1 MAKKNTTNESIIVGL
16 DVGTTKICTIVA
28 QIREDGRLNILG
40 VGKAPSKG
48 LSRGMVVNPGK
59 TIESIKASLLEAEE
73 RSGYDIKSVTV
84 GIAGPHIRCIQSE
97 GIVAISH
104 PDRIISEDD
113 VERLYESAKSLKLSK
128 DEKIIDVIP
137 QEFIID
143 GKDGIFDMPAGMF
156 GLRMEAKV
164 NILTGLV
171 SQIDDLSNCVYSA
184 GVDVDDIVLEPLASS
199 YAVLNESEKKV
210 GVAMIDIGGGTT
222 DIAVFKKGVIKHTAG
237 IGIAGSQ
244 VTNDIS
250 ETLGIEEKEAERVK
264 MEYGYALI
272 SEIINDDIITIQA
285 IKGRKP
291 LKIEKS
297 IISRIIQARME
308 ELFVLAA
315 QEIKRSGIEAYLPA
329 GVIITGG
336 GSLLKGTRELAQQV
350 LGTEVN
356 LGVPMDIGGGLL
368 KEVES
373 PIYATGIGLILHRV
387 KYLNQKKNIKKAK
400 VKKITGLKN
409 VLHRVKQWF
418 DEL

>member
-1 MAKKNTTNESIIVGL
+1 MAKKNTYDENIIVSL

-28 QIREDGRLNILG
+28 QMREDGRLNILG
-40 VGKAPSKG
+40 VGRSGSTG

-59 TIESIKASLLEAEE
+59 TIDSIKASLLEAEE
-73 RSGYDIKSVTV
+73 RSGFDIKSVTV

-97 GIVAISH
+97 GIVAIAH

-113 VERLYESAKSLKLSK
+113 VDRLFESARSLKLSK

-143 GKDGIFDMPAGMF
+143 GKDGIFDLPVGMF
-156 GLRMEAKV
+156 GLRMEARV

-171 SQIDDLSNCVYSA
+171 SQIDDLSSCVMNA

-199 YAVLNESEKKV
+199 YAVLNDSEKKV

-264 MEYGYALI
+264 KEFGYALI
-272 SEIINDDIITIQA
+272 SEIINDDVVTIQA

-315 QEIKRSGIEAYLPA
+315 QEIKRSGIENYLPA
-329 GVIITGG
+329 GVVITGG

-356 LGVPMDIGGGLL
+356 LGVPMDIGGGLI

-373 PIYATGIGLILHRV
+373 PIYATGIGLIFHRQ
-387 KYLNQKKNIKKAK
+387 KYLTQKRNIRKTKTQ
-400 VKKITGLKN
+400 KITGLNN
-409 VLHRVKQWF
+409 VLHRIKHWF

>member
-1 MAKKNTTNESIIVGL
+1 MKEKDLENVIVSL

-28 QIREDGRLNILG
+28 QVREDGRLNILG
-40 VGKAPSKG
+40 VGKAPSTG

-59 TIESIKASLLEAEE
+59 TIETIRASVKEAELK
-73 RSGYDIKSVTV
+73 SGYDIKSVTV

-104 PDRIISEDD
+104 PDRIISADD
-113 VERLYESAKSLKLSK
+113 VERLYDSAKSLKLSK
-128 DEKIIDVIP
+128 DERIIDVIA

-143 GKDGIFDMPAGMF
+143 GKDGIFDLPVGMF

-171 SQIDDLSNCVYSA
+171 SQIDDLSNCVTSA
-184 GVDVDDIVLEPLASS
+184 GVDIDDLVLEPLASS
-199 YAVLNESEKKV
+199 YAVLNDSEKKV

-250 ETLGIEEKEAERVK
+250 ETLGIDEKEAERVK
-264 MEYGYALI
+264 REFGYALI
-272 SEIINDDIITIQA
+272 SEIINDDLVTIQG

-291 LKIEKS
+291 LKVNKS

-315 QEIKRSGIEAYLPA
+315 QEIKRSGIENYLPA
-329 GVIITGG
+329 GVVITGG
-336 GSLLKGTRELAQQV
+336 GSLLKCTRELGEQV

-356 LGVPMDIGGGLL
+356 LGIPTDIGGGLI

-373 PIYATGIGLILHRV
+373 PIYATGIGLILHRI
-387 KYLNQKKNIKKAK
+387 KYLDNKRALTGKRKKKPGFNNILQRIK
-400 VKKITGLKN
+400 
-409 VLHRVKQWF
+409 HWF

>member
-1 MAKKNTTNESIIVGL
+1 MRKKKDYENIIVSL
-16 DVGTTKICTIVA
+16 DVGTTKICTIVT
-28 QIREDGRLNILG
+28 QVRDDGRLNILG
-40 VGKAPSKG
+40 VGMSASTG

-59 TIESIKASLLEAEE
+59 TIESIRASLKEAEE
-73 RSGYDIKSVTV
+73 RSGFDIKSVAV

-97 GIVAISH
+97 GIVAIAH
-104 PDRIISEDD
+104 PDRIITEDD
-113 VERLYESAKSLKLSK
+113 IERLYESAKSLKLSK

-143 GKDGIFDMPAGMF
+143 SKDGIFDLPIGMF
-156 GLRMEAKV
+156 GLRMEAKI

-171 SQIDDLSNCVYSA
+171 SQIDDLSNCVQTA
-184 GVDVDDIVLEPLASS
+184 GVDIEDIVLEPLASS
-199 YAVLNESEKKV
+199 YAVLNDSEKKV

-250 ETLGIEEKEAERVK
+250 ETLGIDEKEAERIK
-264 MEYGYALI
+264 KEFGYAMV
-272 SEIINDDIITIQA
+272 SEIINDDIVTIQG

-315 QEIKRSGIEAYLPA
+315 QEIKRSGIESYLPA
-329 GVIITGG
+329 GVVITGG

-350 LGTEVN
+350 LGAEVN
-356 LGVPMDIGGGLL
+356 LGVPTDIGGGLI

-373 PIYATGIGLILHRV
+373 PIYSTGIGLILHRL
-387 KYLNQKKNIKKAK
+387 KYLSQKKNLKKGRGK
-400 VKKITGLKN
+400 TKHGVKNILE
-409 VLHRVKQWF
+409 RIKQWF

>member
-1 MAKKNTTNESIIVGL
+1 MKKIDTENIIVGL

-28 QIREDGRLNILG
+28 QVRPDGRLNILG
-40 VGKAPSKG
+40 VGKAPSFG

-59 TIESIKASLLEAEE
+59 TIDSIRASLKEAEE
-73 RSGYDIKSVTV
+73 RSGYNITSVTV

-104 PDRIISEDD
+104 PDRIISEEDID
-113 VERLYESAKSLKLSK
+113 RLYESAKSIKLSK
-128 DEKIIDVIP
+128 DERIIDIIP

-143 GKDGIFDMPAGMF
+143 SKDGIFDLPVGMF

-171 SQIDDLSNCVYSA
+171 SQIDDLSNCVITA
-184 GVDVDDIVLEPLASS
+184 GVELDDIVLEPLASS

-237 IGIAGSQ
+237 IGIAGNQ

-250 ETLGIEEKEAERVK
+250 ETLGIEESEAERIK
-264 MEYGYALI
+264 KEYGYALI
-272 SEIINDDIITIQA
+272 SEIINDNVITIQG

-297 IISRIIQARME
+297 IISRITQARME
-308 ELFVLAA
+308 ELFMLAA
-315 QEIKRSGIEAYLPA
+315 QEIKRSGIESYLPA
-329 GVIITGG
+329 GVVITGG
-336 GSLLKGTRELAQQV
+336 GSLLKGTKELAQQV
-350 LGTEVN
+350 LGSEVN
-356 LGVPMDIGGGLL
+356 LGVPTDIGGGLI

-373 PIYATGIGLILHRV
+373 PIYATGIGLILHRM
-387 KYLNQKKNIKKAK
+387 KSLKQKKGKKGGKTKHKGGIKNI
-400 VKKITGLKN
+400 LD
-409 VLHRVKQWF
+409 RVKQWF

>member
-1 MAKKNTTNESIIVGL
+1 MPKRQLDNIIVGL

-28 QIREDGRLNILG
+28 QIRDDGKLNILG
-40 VGKAPSKG
+40 VGIAPSTG

-59 TIESIKASLLEAEE
+59 TIESIKNSLTEAELK
-73 RSGYDIKSVTV
+73 SGMDIKSVTV
-84 GIAGPHIRCIQSE
+84 GIAGPHIRCIQSQ

-113 VERLYESAKSLKLSK
+113 IERLYDSAKSIKLSK
-128 DEKIIDVIP
+128 DERIIDVIA

-143 GKDGIFDMPAGMF
+143 NKDGIFDLPIGMF

-171 SQIDDLSNCVYSA
+171 SQIDDLSSCVNSA
-184 GVDVDDIVLEPLASS
+184 GVEIDDLVLEPLASS
-199 YAVLNESEKKV
+199 YAVLNDSEKKV

-244 VTNDIS
+244 VTNDLS
-250 ETLGIEEKEAERVK
+250 ETLGIDEKEAERVK
-264 MEYGYALI
+264 HDHGYALI
-272 SEIINDDIITIQA
+272 SEIINDDTVTIQG

-291 LKIEKS
+291 LKINKS

-315 QEIKRSGIEAYLPA
+315 QEIKRSGIENYLPA
-329 GVIITGG
+329 GVVITGG

-356 LGVPMDIGGGLL
+356 LGIPTELAGGLI

-373 PIYATGIGLILHRV
+373 PIYATGLGLILHRM
-387 KYLNQKKNIKKAK
+387 KYINQRKTSIKAKGRNIKNI
-400 VKKITGLKN
+400 
-409 VLHRVKQWF
+409 LHRIKQWF

>member
-1 MAKKNTTNESIIVGL
+1 MKEKDLENVIVGL

-28 QIREDGRLNILG
+28 QVREDGRLNILG
-40 VGKAPSKG
+40 VGKAPSSG

-59 TIESIKASLLEAEE
+59 TIENIRASLKEAELK
-73 RSGYDIKSVTV
+73 SGYDIKSVTV

-104 PDRIISEDD
+104 PDRIISADD
-113 VERLYESAKSLKLSK
+113 VERLYDSAKSLKLSK
-128 DEKIIDVIP
+128 DERIIDVIA

-143 GKDGIFDMPAGMF
+143 GKDGIFDVPVGMF

-171 SQIDDLSNCVYSA
+171 SQIDDLSNCVTSA
-184 GVDVDDIVLEPLASS
+184 GVDIDDLVLEPLASS

-250 ETLGIEEKEAERVK
+250 ETLGIDEKEAERVK
-264 MEYGYALI
+264 KEYGYALI
-272 SEIINDDIITIQA
+272 SEIINDDIITIQG

-291 LKIEKS
+291 LKVNKS

-315 QEIKRSGIEAYLPA
+315 QEIKRSGIEHYLPA
-329 GVIITGG
+329 GVVITGG
-336 GSLLKGTRELAQQV
+336 GSLLKGTRELGIQV

-356 LGVPMDIGGGLL
+356 LGIPTDIGGGLI

-373 PIYATGIGLILHRV
+373 PIYATGIGLILHRL
-387 KYLNQKKNIKKAK
+387 KYLDQRKSLSGKGKGRKSP
-400 VKKITGLKN
+400 GLKN
-409 VLHRVKQWF
+409 ILTRVKQWF

>member
-1 MAKKNTTNESIIVGL
+1 MKEKDLDNVIVAL

-28 QIREDGRLNILG
+28 QVREDGRLNILG
-40 VGKAPSKG
+40 VGMSPSTG

-59 TIESIKASLLEAEE
+59 TIESIRASLKEAELK
-73 RSGYDIKSVTV
+73 SGYDIESVTV
-84 GIAGPHIRCIQSE
+84 GISGPHIRCIQSE

-113 VERLYESAKSLKLSK
+113 VERLYDSARSIKLSK
-128 DEKIIDVIP
+128 DERIIDVIA

-143 GKDGIFDMPAGMF
+143 GKDGIFDLPVGMF

-171 SQIDDLSNCVYSA
+171 SQIDDLSNCVNTA
-184 GVDVDDIVLEPLASS
+184 GVDIDDLVLEPLASS

-250 ETLGIEEKEAERVK
+250 ETLGIDEKEAERVK
-264 MEYGYALI
+264 KEQGYALI
-272 SEIINDDIITIQA
+272 SEIINDDVVVIQG

-291 LKIEKS
+291 LKINKS
-297 IISRIIQARME
+297 VISRIIQARME

-315 QEIKRSGIEAYLPA
+315 QEIKRSGIENYLPA
-329 GVIITGG
+329 GVVITGG
-336 GSLLKGTRELAQQV
+336 GSLLKGTRELGQQV

-356 LGVPMDIGGGLL
+356 LGIPTEIGGGLI

-373 PIYATGIGLILHRV
+373 PIYATGIGLILHRL
-387 KYLNQKKNIKKAK
+387 KSLEQRRASLKKGKGRRKPGIKNI
-400 VKKITGLKN
+400 L
-409 VLHRVKQWF
+409 LRVKQWF

>member
-1 MAKKNTTNESIIVGL
+1 MKEKELENVIVSL
-16 DVGTTKICTIVA
+16 DVGTTKISTIVA

-40 VGKAPSKG
+40 VGKAPSTG

-59 TIESIKASLLEAEE
+59 TIENIRASLKEAELK
-73 RSGYDIKSVTV
+73 SGYDIKSVTV

-104 PDRIISEDD
+104 PDRIISVDD
-113 VERLYESAKSLKLSK
+113 VDRLYDSAKSLRLSK
-128 DEKIIDVIP
+128 DERIIDVIA

-143 GKDGIFDMPAGMF
+143 GKDGIFDVPVGMF

-171 SQIDDLSNCVYSA
+171 SQIDDLSNCVTSA
-184 GVDVDDIVLEPLASS
+184 GVDIDDLVLEPLASS

-250 ETLGIEEKEAERVK
+250 ETLGIDEKEAERVK
-264 MEYGYALI
+264 KEYGYALI
-272 SEIINDDIITIQA
+272 SEIINDDMITIQG

-291 LKIEKS
+291 LKVNKS

-315 QEIKRSGIEAYLPA
+315 QEIKRSGIENYLPA
-329 GVIITGG
+329 GVVITGG
-336 GSLLKGTRELAQQV
+336 GSLLKGTRELGTQV

-356 LGVPMDIGGGLL
+356 LGIPADIGGGLI

-373 PIYATGIGLILHRV
+373 PIYATGIGLILHRI
-387 KYLNQKKNIKKAK
+387 KYLDNKRSLMGKGKGKKKQGINNILQR
-400 VKKITGLKN
+400 I
-409 VLHRVKQWF
+409 KQWF

>member
-1 MAKKNTTNESIIVGL
+1 MKEKELQNVIVAL

-28 QIREDGRLNILG
+28 QVREDGRLNILG
-40 VGKAPSKG
+40 VGKAPSSG

-59 TIESIKASLLEAEE
+59 TIENIRSSLKEAELK
-73 RSGYDIKSVTV
+73 SGYDIKSVIV

-104 PDRIISEDD
+104 PDRIISADD
-113 VERLYESAKSLKLSK
+113 VERLYDSAKSLKLSK
-128 DEKIIDVIP
+128 DERIIDVIA

-143 GKDGIFDMPAGMF
+143 GKDGIFDVPVGMF

-171 SQIDDLSNCVYSA
+171 SQIDDLSNCVSSA
-184 GVDVDDIVLEPLASS
+184 GVDIDDLVLEPLASS

-250 ETLGIEEKEAERVK
+250 ETLGIDEKEAERVK
-264 MEYGYALI
+264 KEYGYALI
-272 SEIINDDIITIQA
+272 SEIINDDIVTIQG

-291 LKIEKS
+291 LKVNKS

-315 QEIKRSGIEAYLPA
+315 QEIKRSGIENYLPA
-329 GVIITGG
+329 GVVITGG
-336 GSLLKGTRELAQQV
+336 GSLLKGTRELGIQV

-356 LGVPMDIGGGLL
+356 LGIPTDIGGGLI

-373 PIYATGIGLILHRV
+373 PIYATGIGLILHRL
-387 KYLNQKKNIKKAK
+387 KYLDQRKSLSGKGRGRKSP
-400 VKKITGLKN
+400 GLKN
-409 VLHRVKQWF
+409 ILARVKQWF

>member
-1 MAKKNTTNESIIVGL
+1 MAKKINEDNIIVGL

-28 QIREDGRLNILG
+28 QVRSDGRLNILG
-40 VGKAPSKG
+40 VGKAPSTG

-59 TIESIKASLLEAEE
+59 TLESIRASLKEAEE
-73 RSGYDIKSVTV
+73 RSGFDIKSVTV

-104 PDRIISEDD
+104 PDRIITEDD
-113 VERLYESAKSLKLSK
+113 IERLYESAKSLKLSK

-143 GKDGIFDMPAGMF
+143 SKDGIFDLPIGMF

-171 SQIDDLSNCVYSA
+171 SQIDDLSSCVQTV
-184 GVDVDDIVLEPLASS
+184 GVEIDDIVLEPLASS
-199 YAVLNESEKKV
+199 YAVLNDSEKKV

-250 ETLGIEEKEAERVK
+250 ETLGIEEKEAERIK
-264 MEYGYALI
+264 KEYGYALI
-272 SEIINDDIITIQA
+272 SEIINDDVITIQG

-297 IISRIIQARME
+297 IIARIIQARME
-308 ELFVLAA
+308 ELFVLAG
-315 QEIKRSGIEAYLPA
+315 QEIKRSGIESYLPA
-329 GVIITGG
+329 GVVITGG
-336 GSLLKGTRELAQQV
+336 GSLLRGTKELATQV
-350 LGTEVN
+350 LGSEVN
-356 LGVPMDIGGGLL
+356 LGVPMDIGGGLI

-373 PIYATGIGLILHRV
+373 PIYATGIGLILHRL
-387 KYLNQKKNIKKAK
+387 KYLNQKKNMKNMKGKKHP
-400 VKKITGLKN
+400 GLKN
-409 VLHRVKQWF
+409 VFERIKHWF

>member
-1 MAKKNTTNESIIVGL
+1 MSKKEKDNIIVGL
-16 DVGTTKICTIVA
+16 DVGTTKICTIVGKL
-28 QIREDGRLNILG
+28 REDGRLDIIG

-59 TIESIKASLLEAEE
+59 AIESIKESLKEAEQKAGIE
-73 RSGYDIKSVTV
+73 IESVTV
-84 GIAGPHIRCIQSE
+84 GIAGPHVRCIQSE

-104 PDRIISEDD
+104 PDRIISEEDI
-113 VERLYESAKSLKLSK
+113 ERLYESARSLKLSK
-128 DEKIIDVIP
+128 DERIIDVIA

-143 GKDGIFDMPAGMF
+143 SKDGIFDLPVGMF

-164 NILTGLV
+164 NIITGLV
-171 SQIDDLSNCVYSA
+171 SQIDDLSNCVNSA
-184 GVDVDDIVLEPLASS
+184 GVDIDDLVLEPLASS

-250 ETLGIEEKEAERVK
+250 ETLGIDEREAEKAKR
-264 MEYGYALI
+264 EHGYALI
-272 SEIINDDIITIQA
+272 SEIINDDVIVIQG

-291 LKIEKS
+291 LKINKS
-297 IISRIIQARME
+297 ILSRIIQARME
-308 ELFVLAA
+308 ELFILAA
-315 QEIKRSGIEAYLPA
+315 QEIKRSGIENYLPA
-329 GVIITGG
+329 GVVITGG
-336 GSLLKGTRELAQQV
+336 GSLLKGTRELAAQV

-356 LGVPMDIGGGLL
+356 LGIPQDFAGGGLV

-373 PIYATGIGLILHRV
+373 PIYATGIGLILHRM
-387 KYLNQKKNIKKAK
+387 KYLMQRSSTTKRGRKKPGVKNILQR
-400 VKKITGLKN
+400 I
-409 VLHRVKQWF
+409 KQWF

>member
-1 MAKKNTTNESIIVGL
+1 MKEKGLENVIVAL
-16 DVGTTKICTIVA
+16 DVGTTKICSIVA
-28 QIREDGRLNILG
+28 QVREDGRLNILG
-40 VGKAPSKG
+40 VGMAPSTG

-59 TIESIKASLLEAEE
+59 TIESIKASLKEAELK
-73 RSGYDIKSVTV
+73 SGFDISSVTV

-104 PDRIISEDD
+104 PDRIISADD
-113 VERLYESAKSLKLSK
+113 IERLNDSAKSIKLSK
-128 DEKIIDVIP
+128 DERIIDVIA

-143 GKDGIFDMPAGMF
+143 GKDGIFDLPIGMF

-171 SQIDDLSNCVYSA
+171 SQIDDLSNCVNSA
-184 GVDVDDIVLEPLASS
+184 GVDIDDIVLEPLASS
-199 YAVLNESEKKV
+199 YAVLNDSEKKV

-264 MEYGYALI
+264 KEYGYALI
-272 SEIINDDIITIQA
+272 SEIINDDIVVIQG
-285 IKGRKP
+285 IKGRRP
-291 LKIEKS
+291 LKLNKS

-315 QEIKRSGIEAYLPA
+315 QEIKRSGIENYLPA
-329 GVIITGG
+329 GVVITGG
-336 GSLLKGTRELAQQV
+336 GSLLKGTRELGHQV

-356 LGVPMDIGGGLL
+356 LGIPMEIGGGLL

-373 PIYATGIGLILHRV
+373 PIYATGIGLILHRL
-387 KYLNQKKNIKKAK
+387 KYLDQAKNALKGRGKRK
-400 VKKITGLKN
+400 PGLKN
-409 VLHRVKQWF
+409 ILLRVKQWF

>member
-1 MAKKNTTNESIIVGL
+1 MAKKKSEENIIVGL

-28 QIREDGRLNILG
+28 QVRDDGRLNILG
-40 VGKAPSKG
+40 VGKAPSTG

-59 TIESIKASLLEAEE
+59 TLESIKASVREAEE
-73 RSGYDIKSVTV
+73 RSGFDIKSVTV

-104 PDRIISEDD
+104 PDRIITEDD
-113 VERLYESAKSLKLSK
+113 IERLYESAKSLKLSK

-143 GKDGIFDMPAGMF
+143 SKDGIFDLPIGMF

-171 SQIDDLSNCVYSA
+171 SQIDDLSNCVQSC
-184 GVDVDDIVLEPLASS
+184 GVDIDDIVLEPLASS

-250 ETLGIEEKEAERVK
+250 ETLGIDEKEAERVK
-264 MEYGYALI
+264 KEFGYAMV
-272 SEIINDDIITIQA
+272 SEIINDDIITIQG

-308 ELFVLAA
+308 ELFVLAG
-315 QEIKRSGIEAYLPA
+315 QEIKRSGIESYLPA
-329 GVIITGG
+329 GVVITGG
-336 GSLLKGTRELAQQV
+336 GSLLRGTRELANQV
-350 LGTEVN
+350 LGSEVN
-356 LGVPMDIGGGLL
+356 LGVPMDIGGGLI

-373 PIYATGIGLILHRV
+373 PIYATGIGLILHRL
-387 KYLNQKKNIKKAK
+387 KYLSHKKSAKSLKGKKHP
-400 VKKITGLKN
+400 GLKN
-409 VLHRVKQWF
+409 VFERIKHWF

>member
-1 MAKKNTTNESIIVGL
+1 MKEKDLGNVIVGL

-28 QIREDGRLNILG
+28 QVREDGRLNILG
-40 VGKAPSKG
+40 VGKAPSSG

-59 TIESIKASLLEAEE
+59 TIETIRASLKEAELK
-73 RSGYDIKSVTV
+73 SGYDIKSVTV

-104 PDRIISEDD
+104 PDRIISGDD
-113 VERLYESAKSLKLSK
+113 VERLYDSAKSLKLSK
-128 DEKIIDVIP
+128 DERIIDVIA

-143 GKDGIFDMPAGMF
+143 GKDGIFDMPIGMF

-171 SQIDDLSNCVYSA
+171 SQIDDLSNCVTSA
-184 GVDVDDIVLEPLASS
+184 GVDIDDLVLEPLASS

-250 ETLGIEEKEAERVK
+250 ETLGIDEKEAERVK
-264 MEYGYALI
+264 KEFGYALI
-272 SEIINDDIITIQA
+272 SEIINDDMITIQG

-291 LKIEKS
+291 LKVNKS

-315 QEIKRSGIEAYLPA
+315 QEIKRSGIENYLPA
-329 GVIITGG
+329 GVVITGG
-336 GSLLKGTRELAQQV
+336 GSLLKGTRELGEQV

-356 LGVPMDIGGGLL
+356 LGIPADIGGGLI

-373 PIYATGIGLILHRV
+373 PIYATGIGLILHRI
-387 KYLNQKKNIKKAK
+387 KYLDNKRTLKGKGKKKPGFNNILQR
-400 VKKITGLKN
+400 I
-409 VLHRVKQWF
+409 KQWF

>member
-1 MAKKNTTNESIIVGL
+1 MKKKESDNVIVGL
-16 DVGTTKICTIVA
+16 DVGTTKICTIVSQVRA
-28 QIREDGRLNILG
+28 DGRLNILG
-40 VGKAPSKG
+40 VGKAPSTG

-59 TIESIKASLLEAEE
+59 TIESIRASLKEAEE
-73 RSGYDIKSVTV
+73 RSGFDIKSVTV

-104 PDRIISEDD
+104 PDRIISEED
-113 VERLYESAKSLKLSK
+113 VDRLFDSARSLKLSK

-143 GKDGIFDMPAGMF
+143 GKDGIFDLPVGMF

-171 SQIDDLSNCVYSA
+171 SQIDDLSNCVSTA
-184 GVDVDDIVLEPLASS
+184 GVDIDDIVLEPLASS
-199 YAVLNESEKKV
+199 FAVLNDSEKKV

-264 MEYGYALI
+264 KEFGYALI
-272 SEIINDDIITIQA
+272 SEIINDDVVLIQG
-285 IKGRKP
+285 IKNRKP
-291 LKIEKS
+291 LKVEKS

-315 QEIKRSGIEAYLPA
+315 QEIKRSGIESYLPA
-329 GVIITGG
+329 GVVVTGG

-350 LGTEVN
+350 LGADVN
-356 LGVPMDIGGGLL
+356 LGVPMDIGGGLI

-373 PIYATGIGLILHRV
+373 PIYATGIGLILHRL
-387 KYLNQKKNIKKAK
+387 KYLNQKKNAKKNKGKKKA
-400 VKKITGLKN
+400 GLN
-409 VLHRVKQWF
+409 NILLRIKQWF

>member
-1 MAKKNTTNESIIVGL
+1 MAKKNTVDESIIVSL

-28 QIREDGRLNILG
+28 QVRDDGRLNILG

-59 TIESIKASLLEAEE
+59 TIESIKASLAEAEE
-73 RSGYDIKSVTV
+73 RSGFDIKSVTV

-104 PDRIISEDD
+104 PDRIISEED
-113 VERLYESAKSLKLSK
+113 VDRLFESAKSLKLSK

-143 GKDGIFDMPAGMF
+143 GKDGIFDMPVGMF

-184 GVDVDDIVLEPLASS
+184 GVDVEDLVLEPLASS

-264 MEYGYALI
+264 KEFGYALI
-272 SEIINDDIITIQA
+272 SEIINDDVIIIQA

-315 QEIKRSGIEAYLPA
+315 QEIKRSGIESYLPA
-329 GVIITGG
+329 GVVITGG

-356 LGVPMDIGGGLL
+356 LGVPMDIGGGLI

-373 PIYATGIGLILHRV
+373 PIYATGIGLVLHRL
-387 KYLNQKKNIKKAK
+387 KYLNQKRNIKKNK
-400 VKKITGLKN
+400 VKKVAGLKN
-409 VLHRVKQWF
+409 ILHRVKQWF

>member
-1 MAKKNTTNESIIVGL
+1 MKKFDTDNIIVSL
-16 DVGTTKICTIVA
+16 DVGTTKICTIVS
-28 QIREDGRLNILG
+28 QIRGDGRLNILG
-40 VGKAPSKG
+40 VGKTPSFG

-59 TIESIKASLLEAEE
+59 TIESIRNSLKEAEE
-73 RSGYDIKSVTV
+73 RSGFDIKSVTV

-104 PDRIISEDD
+104 PDRIIAEEDI
-113 VERLYESAKSLKLSK
+113 ERLYESAKSIKLSK
-128 DEKIIDVIP
+128 DERIIDVIP

-143 GKDGIFDMPAGMF
+143 SKDGIFDLPVGMF

-171 SQIDDLSNCVYSA
+171 SQIDDLSNCVQSA
-184 GVDVDDIVLEPLASS
+184 GVELDDIVLEPLASS

-237 IGIAGSQ
+237 IGIAGNQ

-250 ETLGIEEKEAERVK
+250 ETLGIEESEAERVK
-264 MEYGYALI
+264 KEFGYALI
-272 SEIINDDIITIQA
+272 SEIINDDIVTIQG

-297 IISRIIQARME
+297 IISRITQARME

-315 QEIKRSGIEAYLPA
+315 QEIKRSGIESYLPA
-329 GVIITGG
+329 GVVITGG
-336 GSLLKGTRELAQQV
+336 GSLLKGTKELAQQV
-350 LGTEVN
+350 LGSEVN
-356 LGVPMDIGGGLL
+356 LGVPTDIGGGLI

-373 PIYATGIGLILHRV
+373 PIYATGIGLILHRM
-387 KYLNQKKNIKKAK
+387 KYLGQKKGSKKLSRHKGGIKNI
-400 VKKITGLKN
+400 LD
-409 VLHRVKQWF
+409 RVKRWF

>member
-1 MAKKNTTNESIIVGL
+1 MKKSDTENIIVSL

-28 QIREDGRLNILG
+28 QVRGDGRLNILG
-40 VGKAPSKG
+40 VGKAPSFG

-59 TIESIKASLLEAEE
+59 TIESIRNSLKEAEE
-73 RSGYDIKSVTV
+73 RSGFDIKSVTV

-104 PDRIISEDD
+104 PDRIISEEDI
-113 VERLYESAKSLKLSK
+113 ERMYESAKSIKLSK
-128 DEKIIDVIP
+128 DERIIDIIP

-143 GKDGIFDMPAGMF
+143 SKDGIFDMPVGMF

-171 SQIDDLSNCVYSA
+171 SQIDDLSNRVQSA
-184 GVDVDDIVLEPLASS
+184 GVDLDDIVLEPLASS

-237 IGIAGSQ
+237 IGIAGNQ
-244 VTNDIS
+244 VTNDVS
-250 ETLGIEEKEAERVK
+250 ETLGIEESEAERIK
-264 MEYGYALI
+264 KEFGYAMI
-272 SEIINDDIITIQA
+272 SEIINDDIVTIQG

-315 QEIKRSGIEAYLPA
+315 QEIKRSGIESYLPA
-329 GVIITGG
+329 GVVITGG
-336 GSLLKGTRELAQQV
+336 GSLLKGTKELAQQV

-356 LGVPMDIGGGLL
+356 LGVPTDIGGGLI

-373 PIYATGIGLILHRV
+373 PIYATGIGLILHRL
-387 KYLNQKKNIKKAK
+387 KYLNQKKGHGKSK
-400 VKKITGLKN
+400 VKHKGGVKN
-409 VLHRVKQWF
+409 ILERVKKWF

>member
-1 MAKKNTTNESIIVGL
+1 MKKSDTDNIIVSL
-16 DVGTTKICTIVA
+16 DVGTTKICTIVSQVRA
-28 QIREDGRLNILG
+28 DGRLNILG
-40 VGKAPSKG
+40 VGKAPSYG

-59 TIESIKASLLEAEE
+59 TIESIRNSLKEAEE
-73 RSGYDIKSVTV
+73 RSGFDISSVTV

-97 GIVAISH
+97 GIVAIAH
-104 PDRIISEDD
+104 PDRIIAEEDID
-113 VERLYESAKSLKLSK
+113 RLYESAKSIKLSK
-128 DEKIIDVIP
+128 DERIIDVIP

-143 GKDGIFDMPAGMF
+143 SKDGIFDLPLGMF

-171 SQIDDLSNCVYSA
+171 SQIDDLSNCVQSA
-184 GVDVDDIVLEPLASS
+184 GVELDDIVLEPLASS

-237 IGIAGSQ
+237 IGIAGNQ

-250 ETLGIEEKEAERVK
+250 ETLGIEESEAERIK
-264 MEYGYALI
+264 KEFGYALI
-272 SEIINDDIITIQA
+272 SEIINDDIITIQG

-315 QEIKRSGIEAYLPA
+315 QEIKRSGIESYLPA
-329 GVIITGG
+329 GVVITGG
-336 GSLLKGTRELAQQV
+336 GSLLKGTKELAQQV
-350 LGTEVN
+350 LGSEVN
-356 LGVPMDIGGGLL
+356 LGVPTDIGGGLI

-373 PIYATGIGLILHRV
+373 PIYATGIGLILHRM
-387 KYLNQKKNIKKAK
+387 KYVTQKKGGKGKSKHKGGIKNI
-400 VKKITGLKN
+400 LD
-409 VLHRVKQWF
+409 RVKRWF

>member
-1 MAKKNTTNESIIVGL
+1 MKEKNLENVIVSL

-28 QIREDGRLNILG
+28 QVREDGRLNILG
-40 VGKAPSKG
+40 VGKASSIG

-59 TIESIKASLLEAEE
+59 TIENIRASLKEAELK
-73 RSGYDIKSVTV
+73 SGYDIKSVIV

-104 PDRIISEDD
+104 PDRIISADD
-113 VERLYESAKSLKLSK
+113 VDRLYDSAKSLKLSK
-128 DEKIIDVIP
+128 DERIIDVIA

-143 GKDGIFDMPAGMF
+143 GKDGIFDIPVGMF

-171 SQIDDLSNCVYSA
+171 SQIDDLSSCVTSA
-184 GVDVDDIVLEPLASS
+184 GVDIDDLVLEPLASS
-199 YAVLNESEKKV
+199 YAVLNDSEKKV

-250 ETLGIEEKEAERVK
+250 ETLGIDEREAERVK
-264 MEYGYALI
+264 KEYGYALI
-272 SEIINDDIITIQA
+272 SEIINDDVITIQG
-285 IKGRKP
+285 IKGRRP
-291 LKIEKS
+291 LKVNKS
-297 IISRIIQARME
+297 VISRIIQARME

-315 QEIKRSGIEAYLPA
+315 QEIKRSGIENYLPA
-329 GVIITGG
+329 GVVITGG
-336 GSLLKGTRELAQQV
+336 GSLLKGTRELGEQV

-356 LGVPMDIGGGLL
+356 LGIPTDIGGGLI

-373 PIYATGIGLILHRV
+373 PIYATGIGLILHRI
-387 KYLNQKKNIKKAK
+387 KYLDNKRSLYGKGKRKKPGFNNILQR
-400 VKKITGLKN
+400 I
-409 VLHRVKQWF
+409 KQWF

>member
-1 MAKKNTTNESIIVGL
+1 MAKKNTIDESIIVSL

-28 QIREDGRLNILG
+28 QVREDGRLNILG
-40 VGKAPSKG
+40 VGKAPSHG

-59 TIESIKASLLEAEE
+59 TIESIKASLAEAED
-73 RSGYDIKSVTV
+73 RSGFDIKSVAV

-104 PDRIISEDD
+104 PDRIISEED
-113 VERLYESAKSLKLSK
+113 VDRLFESAKSLKLLK

-143 GKDGIFDMPAGMF
+143 GKDGIFDLPVGMF

-184 GVDVDDIVLEPLASS
+184 GVDVDDLVLEPLASS

-250 ETLGIEEKEAERVK
+250 ETLGIEEREAERVK
-264 MEYGYALI
+264 KEFGYALI

-285 IKGRKP
+285 IKGRRP

-315 QEIKRSGIEAYLPA
+315 QEIKRSGIESYLPA
-329 GVIITGG
+329 GVVITGG

-373 PIYATGIGLILHRV
+373 PIYATGIGLILHRL
-387 KYLNQKKNIKKAK
+387 KYLDQKKNIKKAK
-400 VKKITGLKN
+400 VKKAAGIQN
-409 VLHRVKQWF
+409 ILHRVKQWF

>member
-1 MAKKNTTNESIIVGL
+1 MKKKDIDNLVVGL

-28 QIREDGRLNILG
+28 QVREDGRLNILG
-40 VGKAPSKG
+40 VGMAPSKG

-59 TIESIKASLLEAEE
+59 AIDSIKNSLKEAELKAGIE
-73 RSGYDIKSVTV
+73 IKSVTV

-104 PDRIISEDD
+104 PDRIIAEEDI
-113 VERLYESAKSLKLSK
+113 ERLYDSARSIKLSK
-128 DEKIIDVIP
+128 DERIIDVIA

-143 GKDGIFDMPAGMF
+143 GKDGIFDLPIGMF

-171 SQIDDLSNCVYSA
+171 SQIDDLSHCANSA
-184 GVDVDDIVLEPLASS
+184 GVDIDDLVLEPLASS
-199 YAVLNESEKKV
+199 YAVLNDSEKKV

-222 DIAVFKKGVIKHTAG
+222 DSAVFKKGVIKHTAG

-250 ETLGIEEKEAERVK
+250 ETLGIDEREAERVK
-264 MEYGYALI
+264 RESGYALI
-272 SEIINDDIITIQA
+272 SEIINDDIIVIQG
-285 IKGRKP
+285 IKGRRP
-291 LKIEKS
+291 LRINKS

-315 QEIKRSGIEAYLPA
+315 QEIKRSGIENYLPA
-329 GVIITGG
+329 GVVITGG

-356 LGVPMDIGGGLL
+356 LGIPTELAGGLI

-373 PIYATGIGLILHRV
+373 PIYATGLGLILHRL
-387 KYLNQKKNIKKAK
+387 KYFDQRIKAKGKKKIEIKNI
-400 VKKITGLKN
+400 L
-409 VLHRVKQWF
+409 LRVKQWF

>member
-1 MAKKNTTNESIIVGL
+1 MKEKDLENIIVGL

-28 QIREDGRLNILG
+28 QVREDGRLNILG
-40 VGKAPSKG
+40 VGKAPSTG

-59 TIESIKASLLEAEE
+59 TIENIRASLKEAELKA
-73 RSGYDIKSVTV
+73 GYEINSVTV

-104 PDRIISEDD
+104 PDRIISEEDI
-113 VERLYESAKSLKLSK
+113 ERLYDSAKSLKLSK
-128 DEKIIDVIP
+128 DERIIDVIA

-143 GKDGIFDMPAGMF
+143 GKDGIFDMPVGMF

-171 SQIDDLSNCVYSA
+171 SQIDDLSNCVNTA
-184 GVDVDDIVLEPLASS
+184 GVDIDDLVLEPLASS
-199 YAVLNESEKKV
+199 FAVLNESEKKV

-250 ETLGIEEKEAERVK
+250 ETLGIDEREAERVK
-264 MEYGYALI
+264 KEFGYALI
-272 SEIINDDIITIQA
+272 SEIINDDIVVIQG
-285 IKGRKP
+285 IKGRRP
-291 LKIEKS
+291 LKVNKS

-315 QEIKRSGIEAYLPA
+315 QEIKRSGIENYLPA
-329 GVIITGG
+329 GVVITGG

-356 LGVPMDIGGGLL
+356 LGIPTEIGGGLI

-373 PIYATGIGLILHRV
+373 PIYATGIGLILHRL
-387 KYLNQKKNIKKAK
+387 KYLDQKRATIKKGKGKKKPGFKNIL
-400 VKKITGLKN
+400 V
-409 VLHRVKQWF
+409 RVKQWF

>member
-1 MAKKNTTNESIIVGL
+1 MKEKNLDNVIVAL
-16 DVGTTKICTIVA
+16 DVGTSKICTIVA
-28 QIREDGRLNILG
+28 QVREDGRLNILG
-40 VGKAPSKG
+40 VGMSPSTG

-59 TIESIKASLLEAEE
+59 TIDSIRASLKEAELKA
-73 RSGYDIKSVTV
+73 GYDIKSVTV

-113 VERLYESAKSLKLSK
+113 VERLYDSAKSIKLSK
-128 DEKIIDVIP
+128 DERIIDVIA

-143 GKDGIFDMPAGMF
+143 GKDGIFDQPVGMF

-171 SQIDDLSNCVYSA
+171 SQIDDLSNCVNTA
-184 GVDVDDIVLEPLASS
+184 GVDIDDLVLEPLASS

-250 ETLGIEEKEAERVK
+250 ETLGIDEKEAERVK
-264 MEYGYALI
+264 KEQGYALI
-272 SEIINDDIITIQA
+272 SEIINDDVVVIQG

-291 LKIEKS
+291 LKINKS

-315 QEIKRSGIEAYLPA
+315 QEIKRSGIENYLPA
-329 GVIITGG
+329 GVVITGG
-336 GSLLKGTRELAQQV
+336 GSLLKGTRELGQQV

-356 LGVPMDIGGGLL
+356 LGIPTEIGGGLI

-373 PIYATGIGLILHRV
+373 PIYATGIGLILHRL
-387 KYLNQKKNIKKAK
+387 KSLEQKRSSLKKGRGIRKPGVKNI
-400 VKKITGLKN
+400 
-409 VLHRVKQWF
+409 LHRIKQWF

>member
-1 MAKKNTTNESIIVGL
+1 MKKSDIENVIVGL

-28 QIREDGRLNILG
+28 QVRADGRLNILG

-59 TIESIKASLLEAEE
+59 TMESIKASLKEAEE
-73 RSGYDIKSVTV
+73 RSGFDIKSVTV

-104 PDRIISEDD
+104 PDRIISEEDID
-113 VERLYESAKSLKLSK
+113 RLYDSARSLKLSK

-143 GKDGIFDMPAGMF
+143 GKDGIFDLPIGMF

-171 SQIDDLSNCVYSA
+171 SQIDDLSNCVTSA
-184 GVDVDDIVLEPLASS
+184 GVEIDDIVLEPLASS
-199 YAVLNESEKKV
+199 FAVLNESEKKV

-250 ETLGIEEKEAERVK
+250 ETLGIEEKEAERIK
-264 MEYGYALI
+264 KEYGYALI
-272 SEIINDDIITIQA
+272 SEIINDDIVVIQG

-291 LKIEKS
+291 LKVEKS

-315 QEIKRSGIEAYLPA
+315 QEIKRSGIESYLPA
-329 GVIITGG
+329 GVVVTGG
-336 GSLLKGTRELAQQV
+336 GSLLKGTRELAEQV
-350 LGTEVN
+350 LGTDVN
-356 LGVPMDIGGGLL
+356 LGVPTDIGGGLI

-373 PIYATGIGLILHRV
+373 PIYATGIGLILHRM
-387 KYLNQKKNIKKAK
+387 KYIDQKKNAKKNKGKKKAGMNN
-400 VKKITGLKN
+400 ILI
-409 VLHRVKQWF
+409 RIKQWF

>member
-1 MAKKNTTNESIIVGL
+1 MGRKKDFENIIVSL
-16 DVGTTKICTIVA
+16 DVGTTKICTIVT
-28 QIREDGRLNILG
+28 QVRDDGRLNILG
-40 VGKAPSKG
+40 VGMSPSTG

-59 TIESIKASLLEAEE
+59 TIESIRASLKEAEE
-73 RSGYDIKSVTV
+73 RTGYDIKSVTV

-97 GIVAISH
+97 GIVAIAH
-104 PDRIISEDD
+104 PDRIITEDD
-113 VERLYESAKSLKLSK
+113 IERLYESAKSLKLSK

-143 GKDGIFDMPAGMF
+143 SKDGIFDLPIGMF
-156 GLRMEAKV
+156 GLRMEAKI

-171 SQIDDLSNCVYSA
+171 SQIDDLSNCVQTA
-184 GVDVDDIVLEPLASS
+184 GVDLEDIVLEPLASS
-199 YAVLNESEKKV
+199 YAVLNDSEKKV

-250 ETLGIEEKEAERVK
+250 ETLGIDEKEAERIK
-264 MEYGYALI
+264 KEFGYAMV
-272 SEIINDDIITIQA
+272 SEIINDDIVTIQG

-315 QEIKRSGIEAYLPA
+315 QEIKRSGIESYLPA
-329 GVIITGG
+329 GVVITGG
-336 GSLLKGTRELAQQV
+336 GSLLKGTRDLAQQV

-356 LGVPMDIGGGLL
+356 LGVPADIGGGLI

-373 PIYATGIGLILHRV
+373 PIYATGIGLILHRL
-387 KYLNQKKNIKKAK
+387 KYLSQKKNLKKGRGKAK
-400 VKKITGLKN
+400 HGVKNILE
-409 VLHRVKQWF
+409 RIKQWF

>member
-1 MAKKNTTNESIIVGL
+1 MKEKELENVIVGL

-28 QIREDGRLNILG
+28 QIREDGRINILG
-40 VGKAPSKG
+40 VGKAPSSG

-59 TIESIKASLLEAEE
+59 TIENIRASLKEAELK
-73 RSGYDIKSVTV
+73 SGYDIKSVTV

-104 PDRIISEDD
+104 PDRIISGDD
-113 VERLYESAKSLKLSK
+113 VERLYDSAKSLKLSK
-128 DEKIIDVIP
+128 DERIIDVIA

-143 GKDGIFDMPAGMF
+143 GKDGIFDVPVGMF

-171 SQIDDLSNCVYSA
+171 SQIDDLSNCVTSA
-184 GVDVDDIVLEPLASS
+184 GVDIDDLVLEPLASS

-250 ETLGIEEKEAERVK
+250 ETLGIDEKEAERVK
-264 MEYGYALI
+264 KEFGYALI
-272 SEIINDDIITIQA
+272 SEIINDDMITIQG

-291 LKIEKS
+291 LKVNKS

-315 QEIKRSGIEAYLPA
+315 QEIKRSGIENYLPA
-329 GVIITGG
+329 GVVITGG
-336 GSLLKGTRELAQQV
+336 GSLLKGTRELGVQV

-356 LGVPMDIGGGLL
+356 LGIPTDIGGGLI

-373 PIYATGIGLILHRV
+373 PIYATGIGLILHRI
-387 KYLNQKKNIKKAK
+387 KYLDNKRSLMGKGKGKKKQGVNNILQR
-400 VKKITGLKN
+400 I
-409 VLHRVKQWF
+409 KQWF

>member
-1 MAKKNTTNESIIVGL
+1 MKKKHIDNLVVGL

-28 QIREDGRLNILG
+28 QVRDDGRLNILG
-40 VGKAPSKG
+40 VGMAPSKG

-59 TIESIKASLLEAEE
+59 TVDSIKASLREAELKAGIE
-73 RSGYDIKSVTV
+73 IKSVTV

-104 PDRIISEDD
+104 PDRIIAEED
-113 VERLYESAKSLKLSK
+113 VERLYDSAKSIKLSK
-128 DEKIIDVIP
+128 DERIIDVIA

-143 GKDGIFDMPAGMF
+143 GKDGIFDYPIGMF

-171 SQIDDLSNCVYSA
+171 SQIDDLSHCVNSA
-184 GVDVDDIVLEPLASS
+184 GVDIDDLVLEPLASS
-199 YAVLNESEKKV
+199 YAVLNDSEKKV

-250 ETLGIEEKEAERVK
+250 ETLGIDEREAERVK
-264 MEYGYALI
+264 HENGYALI
-272 SEIINDDIITIQA
+272 SEIINDDIIVIQG

-291 LKIEKS
+291 LKINKS

-315 QEIKRSGIEAYLPA
+315 QEIKRSGIENYLPA
-329 GVIITGG
+329 GVVITGG

-356 LGVPMDIGGGLL
+356 LGIPTELAGGLI

-373 PIYATGIGLILHRV
+373 PIYATGLGLILHRL
-387 KYLNQKKNIKKAK
+387 KYFDQKRAALIRSKGKKKADLKNI
-400 VKKITGLKN
+400 LQ
-409 VLHRVKQWF
+409 RVKQWF

>member
-1 MAKKNTTNESIIVGL
+1 MGKKEKDNIIVGL

-28 QIREDGRLNILG
+28 QVRDDGKLNILG
-40 VGKAPSKG
+40 IGKSPSSG

-59 TIESIKASLLEAEE
+59 TINSIKKSLEEAQKK
-73 RSGYDIKSVTV
+73 SGFEIESVTV

-104 PDRIISEDD
+104 PDRIISEED
-113 VERLYESAKSLKLSK
+113 VERMYESARSIKLSK
-128 DEKIIDVIP
+128 DEKIIDVIA

-143 GKDGIFDMPAGMF
+143 GKDGIFDLPVGMF

-171 SQIDDLSNCVYSA
+171 SQIDDLSNCVTSA
-184 GVDVDDIVLEPLASS
+184 GVEIDDIVLEPLASS

-222 DIAVFKKGVIKHTAG
+222 DIAVFKRGVIKHTAG

-244 VTNDIS
+244 VTNDLS
-250 ETLGIEEKEAERVK
+250 ETLGIDEKEAERIK
-264 MEYGYALI
+264 SEHGYAMI
-272 SEIINDDIITIQA
+272 SEILNDDVVTIMG

-291 LKIEKS
+291 LKINKS
-297 IISRIIQARME
+297 IISRILQARME
-308 ELFVLAA
+308 EIFVLAA
-315 QEIKRSGIEAYLPA
+315 QEIKRSGIEKYLPA
-329 GVIITGG
+329 GVVITGG
-336 GSLLKGTRELAQQV
+336 GSLLKGTRELAEQV
-350 LGTEVN
+350 LGVEVN
-356 LGVPMDIGGGLL
+356 LGIPTDVGGGLI

-373 PIYATGIGLILHRV
+373 PIYATGIGLILHRM
-387 KYLNQKKNIKKAK
+387 KYLKQKKNASSRMKGR
-400 VKKITGLKN
+400 KIAGFKN
-409 VLHRVKQWF
+409 ILQRVKHWF

>member
-1 MAKKNTTNESIIVGL
+1 MAKKKSAEGNIIVGL

-28 QIREDGRLNILG
+28 QVRDDGRLNILG
-40 VGKAPSKG
+40 VGKSPSTG

-59 TIESIKASLLEAEE
+59 TLESIRSSLKEAEE

-104 PDRIISEDD
+104 PDRIITEED

-143 GKDGIFDMPAGMF
+143 SKDGIFDLPVGMF

-171 SQIDDLSNCVYSA
+171 SQIDDLSNCVQTV
-184 GVDVDDIVLEPLASS
+184 GVDIDDIVLEPLASS
-199 YAVLNESEKKV
+199 YAVLNDSEKKV

-222 DIAVFKKGVIKHTAG
+222 DIAVFKRGVIKHTAG
-237 IGIAGSQ
+237 IGIAGHQ

-250 ETLGIEEKEAERVK
+250 ETLGIDEKEAERVK
-264 MEYGYALI
+264 KEFGYALI
-272 SEIINDDIITIQA
+272 SEIINDDVITIQG

-297 IISRIIQARME
+297 IIARIIQARME
-308 ELFVLAA
+308 ELFVLAG
-315 QEIKRSGIEAYLPA
+315 QEIKRSGIESYLPA
-329 GVIITGG
+329 GVVITGG
-336 GSLLKGTRELAQQV
+336 GSLLRGTKELAQQV

-356 LGVPMDIGGGLL
+356 LGVPMDIGGGLI

-373 PIYATGIGLILHRV
+373 PIYATGIGLILHRL
-387 KYLNQKKNIKKAK
+387 KYLDQKKNTKKLK
-400 VKKITGLKN
+400 GKPHPGLKN
-409 VLHRVKQWF
+409 IFERIKHWF

>member
-1 MAKKNTTNESIIVGL
+1 MAKNNLDNIIVSL

-28 QIREDGRLNILG
+28 EHKPNGKINILG
-40 VGKAPSKG
+40 VGKAPSTG
-48 LSRGMVVNPGK
+48 LSRGMVVNPGN
-59 TIESIKASLLEAEE
+59 TIASIKQSLKEAELK
-73 RSGYDIKSVTV
+73 SGLEISSVTV

-104 PDRIISEDD
+104 PDRIISEEDI
-113 VERLYESAKSLKLSK
+113 ERLYDSAKSIKLSK
-128 DEKIIDVIP
+128 DERIIDVIA

-143 GKDGIFDMPAGMF
+143 GKDGIFDLPIGMF

-171 SQIDDLSNCVYSA
+171 SQIDDLSNCVSTA
-184 GVDVDDIVLEPLASS
+184 GVDIDDLVLEPLASS

-250 ETLGIEEKEAERVK
+250 ETLGIDEKEAERVK
-264 MEYGYALI
+264 KEFGYAMV
-272 SEIINDDIITIQA
+272 SEIINDDLITIQG

-291 LKIEKS
+291 IKVNKS
-297 IISRIIQARME
+297 IISRIIRARME
-308 ELFVLAA
+308 ELFVLAG
-315 QEIKRSGIEAYLPA
+315 QEIKRSGIENYLPA
-329 GVIITGG
+329 GIVITGG
-336 GSLLKGTRELAQQV
+336 GSLLKGTKELAAQV

-356 LGVPMDIGGGLL
+356 LGIPIDIAGGLI

-373 PIYATGIGLILHRV
+373 PIYATGLGLILHRI
-387 KYLNQKKNIKKAK
+387 KYLNQKNSARSKGKKKPGVKNLLDRIK
-400 VKKITGLKN
+400 
-409 VLHRVKQWF
+409 RWF

>member
-1 MAKKNTTNESIIVGL
+1 MKKSDTDNIIVGL

-28 QIREDGRLNILG
+28 QVRNDGRLNILG
-40 VGKAPSKG
+40 VGKAPSFG

-59 TIESIKASLLEAEE
+59 TIDSIRASLKEAEE
-73 RSGYDIKSVTV
+73 RSGYNITSVTV

-97 GIVAISH
+97 GIVAIAH
-104 PDRIISEDD
+104 PDRIISEEDID
-113 VERLYESAKSLKLSK
+113 RLFESAKSIKLSK
-128 DEKIIDVIP
+128 DERIIDVIP

-143 GKDGIFDMPAGMF
+143 SKDGIFDLPVGMF

-171 SQIDDLSNCVYSA
+171 SQIDDLSNCVLTA
-184 GVDVDDIVLEPLASS
+184 GVELDDIVLEPLASS

-237 IGIAGSQ
+237 IGIAGNQ

-250 ETLGIEEKEAERVK
+250 ETLGIEESEAERVK
-264 MEYGYALI
+264 KEYGYALI
-272 SEIINDDIITIQA
+272 SEIINDDVITIQG

-297 IISRIIQARME
+297 IISRITQARME
-308 ELFVLAA
+308 ELFMLAA
-315 QEIKRSGIEAYLPA
+315 QEIKRSGIESYLPA
-329 GVIITGG
+329 GVVITGG
-336 GSLLKGTRELAQQV
+336 GSLLKGTKELAQQV
-350 LGTEVN
+350 LGSEVN
-356 LGVPMDIGGGLL
+356 LGVPTDIGGGLI

-373 PIYATGIGLILHRV
+373 PIYATGIGLILHRM
-387 KYLNQKKNIKKAK
+387 KSLKQMKGSKSAKTKHKGGIKNI
-400 VKKITGLKN
+400 LD
-409 VLHRVKQWF
+409 RVKQWF

>member
-1 MAKKNTTNESIIVGL
+1 MKKSDTENIIVSL

-28 QIREDGRLNILG
+28 QVRGDGRLNILG
-40 VGKAPSKG
+40 VGKAPSFG

-59 TIESIKASLLEAEE
+59 TIESIRNSLKEAEE
-73 RSGYDIKSVTV
+73 RSGFDIKSVTV

-104 PDRIISEDD
+104 PDRIISEEDI
-113 VERLYESAKSLKLSK
+113 ERMYESAKSIKLSK
-128 DEKIIDVIP
+128 DERIIDIIP

-143 GKDGIFDMPAGMF
+143 SKDGIFDMPVGMF

-171 SQIDDLSNCVYSA
+171 SQIDDLSNCVQSA
-184 GVDVDDIVLEPLASS
+184 GVDLDDIVLEPLASS

-237 IGIAGSQ
+237 IGIAGNQ
-244 VTNDIS
+244 VTNDVS
-250 ETLGIEEKEAERVK
+250 ETLGIEESEAERIK
-264 MEYGYALI
+264 KEFGYAMI
-272 SEIINDDIITIQA
+272 SEIINDDIVTIQG

-315 QEIKRSGIEAYLPA
+315 QEIKRSGIESYLPA
-329 GVIITGG
+329 GVVITGG
-336 GSLLKGTRELAQQV
+336 GSLLKGTKELAQQV

-356 LGVPMDIGGGLL
+356 LGVPTDIGGGLI

-373 PIYATGIGLILHRV
+373 PIYATGIGLILHRL
-387 KYLNQKKNIKKAK
+387 KYLNQKKGQGKSK
-400 VKKITGLKN
+400 VKHKGGVKN
-409 VLHRVKQWF
+409 ILERVKKWF